1 MIRKPRVHFHIVTTP
16 FVNIED
22 GSSCAVVQC
31 KTARL
36 KVFRTVV
43 EKILLFF
50 VVQPFLALC
59 KIERVLFDVFA
70 AN

>member
-43 EKILLFF
+43 EKSFCCF
-50 VVQPFLALC
+50 CGATFLGL
-59 KIERVLFDVFA
+59 VLDRTCVA
-70 AN
+70 